1 MDSDQLVIDLFH
13 SSIDVTMRTLDEQAM
28 RVSECGSLMVQCLLN
43 ENKILCCGEGISGAL
58 TQIFCA
64 HLLNRFDY
72 ERPGLPA
79 FNLSADA
86 TTLTALTGDSSF
98 KDIFAN
104 QIRALGQSGDLLF
117 VISNGD
123 NSGTTLEA
131 IKAAHDREMSVICL
145 SNQLGNDFS
154 ALLQPEDIELPIPS
168 DSKARIIETQL
179 QIVNY
184 CSELIDQHLFGSHQ
198 TQ

>member
-1 MDSDQLVIDLFH
+1 MDSDQLVIELFH

-28 RVSECGSLMVQCLLN
+28 RVSECGLLMVQCLLN

-58 TQIFCA
+58 TQIFST

-79 FNLSADA
+79 FNLSTDA
-86 TTLTALTGDSSF
+86 TTLTALTSDSGF

-131 IKAAHDREMSVICL
+131 IKAAHDREMGVICL

-168 DSKARIIETQL
+168 DNKARITETQL

-184 CSELIDQHLFGSHQ
+184 FSELIDQHLFGSHK